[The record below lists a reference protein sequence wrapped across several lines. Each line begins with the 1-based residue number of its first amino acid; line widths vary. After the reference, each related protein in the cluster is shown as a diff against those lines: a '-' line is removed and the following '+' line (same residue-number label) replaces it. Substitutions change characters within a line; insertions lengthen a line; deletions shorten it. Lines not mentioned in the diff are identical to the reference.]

1 MFNSS
6 AANQPL
12 FFVLHNMSAKL
23 VMNLL
28 EFMYMGTVNVQ
39 QCELQAFMKIAES
52 LKIKGL
58 TSSSKTPT
66 IKKSQDEAET
76 EKSLSEKK
84 IAQKRHLEVE
94 ERENENDDN
103 STSES
108 DYRNNIIEITDLSN
122 DDDEDQD
129 NEIIDNNLHN
139 FPITIPEVTMH
150 DSNPKTTSDDHKSG
164 HNNLKISSAQ
174 TLNHFTSDFNESK
187 KQAFFTENPPDSS
200 GSNVT
205 MLSSTSLL
213 HGNCIFNRNNTVATQ
228 AGLKTYWLCKSY
240 RMTMCKV
247 SSQRLIKYISD
258 TFVTHTLI

>member
-6 AANQPL
+6 ATNQPL
-12 FFVLHNMSAKL
+12 FFVLHNMSVKL

-76 EKSLSEKK
+76 EKSSTEKK
-84 IAQKRHLEVE
+84 VAQKRHLEVD
-94 ERENENDDN
+94 ERDNENDDN

-122 DDDEDQD
+122 DDEDDQD
-129 NEIIDNNLHN
+129 NEITDNLQN

-150 DSNPKTTSDDHKSG
+150 DPKTTLDDHKLG

-174 TLNHFTSDFNESK
+174 SLNNFNNDYNNESK
-187 KQAFFTENPPDSS
+187 KQTFFTENPPDSS

-247 SSQRLIKYISD
+247 SSQRLIKQ
-258 TFVTHTLI
+258 